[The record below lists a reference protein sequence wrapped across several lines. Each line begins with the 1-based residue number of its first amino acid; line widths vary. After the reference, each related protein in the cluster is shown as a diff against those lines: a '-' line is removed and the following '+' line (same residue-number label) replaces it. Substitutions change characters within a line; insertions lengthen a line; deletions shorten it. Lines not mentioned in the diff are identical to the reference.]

1 MRRIIAQMRK
11 ELTQI
16 VRDWRTLALA
26 LALPTF
32 LLILMSSALSL
43 TVNELPIAVQDFDGS
58 SASNDFIDA
67 FRASITL
74 KVVPWAVNKTAEE
87 ALASNTARA
96 VLIIPSH
103 FGRDMAR
110 GVNAPVQFLVDAS
123 DANTAKLVTAYAGQ
137 ITTSYNQQGSGTQTG
152 PIQTAIR
159 LWFNPGLS
167 SKKFFGP
174 GIFVLGLSMFPPL
187 LAALAMAKEGE
198 LKTILQVYV
207 SSIPAHEFLLGKIIA
222 FMIVAL
228 AECLIMSVL
237 LFTYFGLS
245 FAGDPTP
252 ALIATVLYAFCVA
265 AFGTMV
271 GAIIP
276 NQASALQAVAFGG
289 FLLVFLLSGLIFP
302 VENIPAG
309 LRWISSLV
317 WGRYYIEIVR
327 DALLQGGGWPAMWS
341 KVLIIGAIGAIFYS
355 LAWHGMRR
363 MQVKA

>member
-26 LALPTF
+26 LALPVV
-32 LLILMSSALSL
+32 LLLLMSSALSL
-43 TVNELPIAVQDFDGS
+43 TVNELPIVVQDFDGS
-58 SASNDFIDA
+58 TASNNFIDA

-74 KVVPWAVNKTAEE
+74 QVVPWPVDKTAEE
-87 ALASNTARA
+87 ALASNAARA

-110 GVNAPVQFLVDAS
+110 GVNAPVQLMVDAS
-123 DANTAKLVTAYAGQ
+123 DANTAKLVSAYAGQ
-137 ITTSYNQQGSGTQTG
+137 ITISYNQQGSGTQAG

-167 SKKFFGP
+167 SKKFYGP

-228 AECLIMSVL
+228 AECLVMSVL

-276 NQASALQAVAFGG
+276 NQAAALQAVAFGG

-302 VENIPAG
+302 VQNIPPG
-309 LRWISSLV
+309 LRWISNLV

-327 DALLQGGGWPAMWS
+327 DALLQGGGWPAMWY
-341 KVLIIGAIGAIFYS
+341 KVLIIGAIGAIFYGM
-355 LAWHGMRR
+355 AWHGMRR